1 MDWRIIDKSLQGTLT
16 DAEKSQ
22 LNEWLEEAASHRK
35 LYEKI
40 WNKKKY
46 DPGEERFAAWR
57 KTFESDLDQ
66 RLSKARRLKWLRW
79 GSVAAAVFLLLVGGA
94 EWYRWKQPTVQP
106 SCLVAYQEPDRTKVR
121 LMTATGEVVDLSAVA
136 GQDTLLI
143 DGVKVAKEQK
153 MLAYS
158 QTQPLPAGEKE
169 VENRVEVPRGAEFC
183 LSLADG
189 SRVWLNSDSR
199 LTYPVAFS
207 KDSREVKLEGEAY
220 FEVTKNRHKPFTVQS
235 DAIRV
240 RVLGTTFNLKSDK
253 RCRIAEATLIE
264 GEIEV
269 KGNKEE
275 GQIILTPGQR
285 AELNKNNGR
294 LTVKQVDAKLDAV
307 WHDNLIPFQKADIF
321 TITKAL
327 ERFYDVKI
335 ILSPD
340 IQTGKTYS
348 GVLKRKSNIES
359 VLKSLQNSI
368 PIDYKIV
375 GNNIFISPK

>member
-143 DGVKVAKEQK
+143 DGVQVAKEQK

-169 VENRVEVPRGAEFC
+169 V
-183 LSLADG
+183 
-189 SRVWLNSDSR
+189 
-199 LTYPVAFS
+199 
-207 KDSREVKLEGEAY
+207 
-220 FEVTKNRHKPFTVQS
+220 
-235 DAIRV
+235 
-240 RVLGTTFNLKSDK
+240 
-253 RCRIAEATLIE
+253 
-264 GEIEV
+264 
-269 KGNKEE
+269 
-275 GQIILTPGQR
+275 
-285 AELNKNNGR
+285 
-294 LTVKQVDAKLDAV
+294 
-307 WHDNLIPFQKADIF
+307 
-321 TITKAL
+321 
-327 ERFYDVKI
+327 
-335 ILSPD
+335 
-340 IQTGKTYS
+340 
-348 GVLKRKSNIES
+348 
-359 VLKSLQNSI
+359 
-368 PIDYKIV
+368 
-375 GNNIFISPK
+375 

>member
-220 FEVTKNRHKPFTVQS
+220 FEVTHHENKPFIVHTAGMKVK
-235 DAIRV
+235 
-240 RVLGTTFNLKSDK
+240 VLGAEFNMNTRNTAGIQTTLVKGKVVVEGEHFTAVVLNPGELATADIKTGKVDIVPVNVRK
-253 RCRIAEATLIE
+253 YIAWRYGEYFFEEATME
-264 GEIEV
+264 EILNELSLWYDV
-269 KGNKEE
+269 EIVYRQEQLRKEKFSGCLRRSE
-275 GQIILTPGQR
+275 SIVSL
-285 AELNKNNGR
+285 LNKIEQTTYVHFSVEPNR
-294 LTVKQVDAKLDAV
+294 
-307 WHDNLIPFQKADIF
+307 
-321 TITKAL
+321 
-327 ERFYDVKI
+327 I
-335 ILSPD
+335 IVN
-340 IQTGKTYS
+340 Y
-348 GVLKRKSNIES
+348 
-359 VLKSLQNSI
+359 
-368 PIDYKIV
+368 
-375 GNNIFISPK
+375 

>member
-220 FEVTKNRHKPFTVQS
+220 FEVTHHENKPFIVHLS
-235 DAIRV
+235 
-240 RVLGTTFNLKSDK
+240 
-253 RCRIAEATLIE
+253 LIH
-264 GEIEV
+264 I
-269 KGNKEE
+269 
-275 GQIILTPGQR
+275 
-285 AELNKNNGR
+285 
-294 LTVKQVDAKLDAV
+294 
-307 WHDNLIPFQKADIF
+307 
-321 TITKAL
+321 
-327 ERFYDVKI
+327 
-335 ILSPD
+335 
-340 IQTGKTYS
+340 
-348 GVLKRKSNIES
+348 
-359 VLKSLQNSI
+359 
-368 PIDYKIV
+368 
-375 GNNIFISPK
+375 

>member
-1 MDWRIIDKSLQGTLT
+1 M
-16 DAEKSQ
+16 
-22 LNEWLEEAASHRK
+22 
-35 LYEKI
+35 
-40 WNKKKY
+40 
-46 DPGEERFAAWR
+46 
-57 KTFESDLDQ
+57 
-66 RLSKARRLKWLRW
+66 KWLRW

-220 FEVTKNRHKPFTVQS
+220 FEVTQNRHKPFTVQS

>member
-40 WNKKKY
+40 RNKKRY

-189 SRVWLNSDSR
+189 SRVWLNSDSEIR
-199 LTYPVAFS
+199 YPVAFG
-207 KDSREVKLEGEAY
+207 KDRRTVFLSGEAY
-220 FEVTKNRHKPFTVQS
+220 FEVTKDAVRPFYV
-235 DAIRV
+235 
-240 RVLGTTFNLKSDK
+240 VLDGMEVKVYGTSFNVNTHYQGKILT
-253 RCRIAEATLIE
+253 TLIE
-264 GEIEV
+264 GKVGIRVKSTGAESLLQPNQMAEFSLENKDVKVTDVDTYYYTAWRAGEFVFQNETVEEIMERLCRWYDTEVFYANDSV
-269 KGNKEE
+269 KGKRFTGVIARFTDVADVLHLIGE
-275 GQIILTPGQR
+275 T
-285 AELNKNNGR
+285 A
-294 LTVKQVDAKLDAV
+294 TVQF
-307 WHDNLIPFQKADIF
+307 NLKGN
-321 TITKAL
+321 TITVSDS
-327 ERFYDVKI
+327 R
-335 ILSPD
+335 
-340 IQTGKTYS
+340 
-348 GVLKRKSNIES
+348 
-359 VLKSLQNSI
+359 
-368 PIDYKIV
+368 
-375 GNNIFISPK
+375 